1 MNKTFFRKAM
11 VLALLTLSLYF
22 FCAAASSEISRVTV
36 QNRRAQT
43 PVSAPTPPSG
53 VLANSADTF
62 FYDTDTLWLT
72 AERTAYTDNALTLLV
87 PRLSLVVGV
96 QNGTDDDALAR
107 GVGLYDASQLP
118 NDASTN
124 ENVAIAGH
132 RGAQGCEF
140 YNLDKLTDGD
150 FIFLEYKGM
159 RYAYQWVES
168 IVVAAD
174 DWRPIFCREEE
185 SVTLTS
191 CHPLG
196 SNRQRLC
203 AIGRLVGSER
213 IEE

>member
-22 FCAAASSEISRVTV
+22 FCAAASGEIARMSI
-36 QNRRAQT
+36 QNKRMQT
-43 PVSAPTPPSG
+43 PILLSAPQISTPVAP
-53 VLANSADTF
+53 ADTF
-62 FYDTDTLWLT
+62 FYDNDTLWLT

-87 PRLSLVVGV
+87 PRLSLAVGV
-96 QNGTDDDALAR
+96 QNGTDDAALAR

-118 NDASTN
+118 NDASAN

-132 RGAQGCEF
+132 RGAHGCEF

-168 IVVAAD
+168 IIVDAD
-174 DWRPIFCREEE
+174 DWRPIFCRETE

-196 SNRQRLC
+196 SNRQRIC